1 MNRIED
7 PMIEKLRKDPG
18 TATYTFYRIFIGSRA
33 GEAEQ
38 EANDL
43 ARSVKTF
50 GESVG
55 IRNVSEIYLHD
66 NEGMSSIYSTF
77 QIHHTQ
83 DAVLIKVASLFAFAA
98 SHKFRL
104 ANQTFMPE

>member
-1 MNRIED
+1 MKKIED
-7 PMIEKLRKDPG
+7 PITEKLRKEPG
-18 TATYTFYRIFIGSRA
+18 TATYTFYRIFIGNRA

-38 EANDL
+38 VANEM
-43 ARSVKTF
+43 AQRVKAF

-55 IRNVSEIYLHD
+55 IRNFSEIYLHD

-83 DAVLIKVASLFAFAA
+83 DAILIKVASLFAFAA
-98 SHKFRL
+98 SHKLRL
-104 ANQTFMPE
+104 ANQTFMSE